1 MKGRLWRVGV
11 IAMAVALAVTASV
24 TSSAVAADPASPRD
38 GAAAVEQLRTTLQDA
53 ANAGDV
59 DATQA
64 TLTQLAPLL
73 ADIEGGERYAVSE
86 TSRDLAATA
95 GEETATAQQQIAEA
109 FADPAVAKEIPSVA
123 ELLNVLLQRVLLAL
137 GSLLTDLLG
146 PSLPL

>member
-11 IAMAVALAVTASV
+11 IATAVALAVAGSI
-24 TSSAVAADPASPRD
+24 TSSAVADPAGPRD
-38 GAAAVEQLRTTLQDA
+38 GAAAVETLRTTLQDA

-59 DATQA
+59 KATQA
-64 TLTQLAPLL
+64 TLDQLETLL
-73 ADIEGGERYAVSE
+73 TDIEGGQRYAVSE

-95 GEETATAQQQIAEA
+95 GEETATAQQEIADA
-109 FADPAVAKEIPSVA
+109 FADQGAKEIPSVA

-146 PSLPL
+146 PSLPIA